1 MGYAQKFSF
10 SMFIGHI
17 QILLLVLVLVLLLVV
32 VVVVGSSSPCLGQNF
47 PSLHPFVLRS
57 VNRFVCFAC
66 AKPLDGYPLKEGRW
80 PRGRAG
86 IGVKIGAPHT
96 SMVEMVNIYILYI

>member
-1 MGYAQKFSF
+1 
-10 SMFIGHI
+10 MFIGHI
-17 QILLLVLVLVLLLVV
+17 QILLLVLV

-66 AKPLDGYPLKEGRW
+66 AKPLDGYPLKEGGW
-80 PRGRAG
+80 PRGRVG
-86 IGVKIGAPHT
+86 IGVKIGAPHI
-96 SMVEMVNIYILYI
+96 SMVEMVTVIYIYIYMHINGEYWLHQY